1 MRLRTSA
8 LLAAMAVMSASALPE
23 TKDATT
29 IFIESLAR
37 VDGIISYCA
46 RTDAKNAQSYQDNV
60 AMIIRGHSR
69 TEIQGDRGTS
79 RYQYALG
86 VINLQLSKI
95 STGTGM
101 SACKTLVHK

>member
-1 MRLRTSA
+1 MQFRTAA
-8 LLAAMAVMSASALPE
+8 LLAAMAVMSVSALPE

-37 VDGIISYCA
+37 VDGITSYCT
-46 RTDAKNAQSYQDNV
+46 RIDAKNAQSYQDDV
-60 AMIIRGHSR
+60 AMIIRGHSS

-86 VINLQLSKI
+86 TVNLQLSKI
-95 STGTGM
+95 ATGTGM